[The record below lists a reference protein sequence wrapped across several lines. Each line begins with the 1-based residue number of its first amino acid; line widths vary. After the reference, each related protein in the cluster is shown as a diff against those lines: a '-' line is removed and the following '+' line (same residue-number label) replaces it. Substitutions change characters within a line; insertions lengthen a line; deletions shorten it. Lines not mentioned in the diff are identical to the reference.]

1 MTNQNNQTLDIII
14 ESDKKYNRKFRGL
27 RTGMEKRR

>member
-14 ESDKKYNRKFRGL
+14 ESDKNIIENL
-27 RTGMEKRR
+27 EDSRTGMEKRR